1 MTDER
6 SSPATPRD
14 RLTAFHE
21 AGHAVV
27 AHLLGLTVSQVEVIG
42 NGEDFGSCHTL
53 RLPSGEAIAREHA
66 LEDALLVACAGAV
79 AECIAS
85 GAKEWD
91 EDSHDLERA
100 VHLALQL
107 TGDCEKAHALILRTR
122 RRVRRA
128 LMRHWNAVETLAE
141 VLLRNG
147 RADSAEVSRIV
158 QECPPKRRGRRRTG
172 STAANRLAVGLDPG
186 TPHGETTGSTR
197 AGGCN
202 AAPFRGK

>member
-1 MTDER
+1 MTGEH
-6 SSPATPRD
+6 PRPGTRPD
-14 RLTAFHE
+14 RLTAIHE

-85 GAKEWD
+85 GAREWD

-107 TGDCEKAHALILRTR
+107 TGDCEKAHDLILRTR

-141 VLLRNG
+141 TLVRDG
-147 RADSAEVSRIV
+147 RVGSAEVSRIV
-158 QECPPKRRGRRRTG
+158 KDYPPARSTVRRRRNP
-172 STAANRLAVGLDPG
+172 AQAVPA
-186 TPHGETTGSTR
+186 ERS
-197 AGGCN
+197 
-202 AAPFRGK
+202 